1 MKVLVLSNGELQER
15 EIENTLEELQKI
27 VGGNIEFPF
36 LGKVFAENEIDI
48 IINEDGKYIDGLKP
62 EIAVMTESG
71 NIYDVI
77 YGNCIFASHDS
88 VGNTTALT
96 DKQIEVVTEKLKAVA
111 ELVHR
116 DTEERTMVRV
126 LFV

>member
-36 LGKVFAENEIDI
+36 LGRVFAENEIDI

-77 YGNCIFASHDS
+77 YGNCVFASHDS
-88 VGNTTALT
+88 VGNTIALT

-111 ELVHR
+111 ELIHK
-116 DTEERTMVRV
+116 DTEERMTVRA

>member
-15 EIENTLEELQKI
+15 EIENTLEELQRI

-77 YGNCIFASHDS
+77 YGNCIFASHDNI
-88 VGNTTALT
+88 GNT
-96 DKQIEVVTEKLKAVA
+96 VG
-111 ELVHR
+111 
-116 DTEERTMVRV
+116 
-126 LFV
+126 

>member
-1 MKVLVLSNGELQER
+1 MKVLVLINGELQER
-15 EIENTLEELQKI
+15 EIENTLEELQRI

-36 LGKVFAENEIDI
+36 LGKVLAENKIDI

-71 NIYDVI
+71 NIYDII

-111 ELVHR
+111 ELVHK
-116 DTEERTMVRV
+116 DTGERMTVKA

>member
-15 EIENTLEELQKI
+15 EIENTLEELQLI

-77 YGNCIFASHDS
+77 YGNCIFVSHDNI
-88 VGNTTALT
+88 GNTTALT
-96 DKQIEVVTEKLKAVA
+96 DKQIEVVTEKLKAIA
-111 ELVHR
+111 ELVRR
-116 DTEERTMVRV
+116 DTEERMMVRA

>member
-71 NIYDVI
+71 NIYDII

-111 ELVHR
+111 ELTHK
-116 DTEERTMVRV
+116 DTGERMTVRA

>member
-1 MKVLVLSNGELQER
+1 MKVLVLSNGELQKR

-71 NIYDVI
+71 NIYDII
-77 YGNCIFASHDS
+77 YGNCIFASHDN
-88 VGNTTALT
+88 VGNTVELT

-111 ELVHR
+111 ELIHK
-116 DTEERTMVRV
+116 DTGERMTVKA

>member
-15 EIENTLEELQKI
+15 EIENTLEELQRI

-77 YGNCIFASHDS
+77 YGNCIFASHDNI
-88 VGNTTALT
+88 GNTVGLT
-96 DKQIEVVTEKLKAVA
+96 DKQLEVVTKKLKAVA
-111 ELVHR
+111 ELTHR
-116 DTEERTMVRV
+116 DTGERMAVKA